1 MPSPLVEQLAKLLD
15 EIRAKSDELATLKT
29 QERIWQNWATEKK
42 ELEESVVHYQEEWSS
57 ALDAMKHVNTLAD
70 QVEKLRA
77 GYPPDYAATVR
88 ERDAL
93 RQQLKLAEEQ
103 RRELRKQVM
112 RLTEAEK
119 QSAVAASLSNLKI
132 ADFETQG
139 EAHKDREI
147 NLGFAKDQT
156 LVVQGSLK
164 QATEDRDEQR
174 SANTRMAIDLA
185 AKNGQIKKLLDA
197 SEQDR
202 KLLGSRA
209 TEIEQKVRE
218 IEAVRNQGH
227 ITREKD
233 DSKILGYEQEVGR
246 LTDELKAA
254 SDGRDQL
261 QREKAD
267 WLDERRR
274 LEEQVA
280 QSISA
285 EKRRVPSA
293 DGDGSGMPA
302 VDEDEPA

>member
-29 QERIWQNWATEKK
+29 QERIWKNWAKEKK
-42 ELEESVVHYQEEWSS
+42 QLEESVVHYQEEWSS

-70 QVEKLRA
+70 QVEKLRD

-93 RQQLKLAEEQ
+93 RQQLRLAEEQ
-103 RRELRKQVM
+103 LRELREEVKS
-112 RLTEAEK
+112 LTEAEK

-132 ADFETQG
+132 ADFEKQG
-139 EAHKDREI
+139 EAHKEREI
-147 NLGFAKDQT
+147 DLGFAKDQT

-185 AKNGQIKKLLDA
+185 AKNRQIKELLDA

-202 KLLGSRA
+202 KLLESRA
-209 TEIEQKVRE
+209 IEIEQMVRE
-218 IEAVRNQGH
+218 IETVRNQGR
-227 ITREKD
+227 ITRETN
-233 DSKILGYEQEVGR
+233 DSKILGEQEVGR

-254 SDGRDQL
+254 SDGRDRL

-267 WLDERRR
+267 WEDERRR
-274 LEEQVA
+274 LREQVA
-280 QSISA
+280 RSISTG
-285 EKRRVPSA
+285 KRRVPSA
-293 DGDGSGMPA
+293 DEDGSGIPL
-302 VDEDEPA
+302 VDEDESA